1 MTAASGRSRTA
12 QAPPNTPASGWARS
26 SRPSTLRPL
35 TARLRS
41 SSGSHAAALER
52 AWRSRLW
59 SQMMGGRRGAR
70 RLGTWAERTSPPA
83 GGSLAE
89 PRPAPR
95 RTERDGAA
103 LGNKKPISLWILAS
117 RLRSIPLRALR
128 LPARPAS
135 LSTSPALNQRLHRA
149 EQQHAGPHEL
159 LCADSYI
166 LDAVAATALGLPPP
180 RPLFIIASGASTSG
194 STTSSECPGKRETS
208 QLSISS
214 GWYLTKHRESI
225 DYNT

>member
-41 SSGSHAAALER
+41 SSGSNAAALER

-59 SQMMGGRRGAR
+59 PQMRGRRGGR

-95 RTERDGAA
+95 RTERDAAA
-103 LGNKKPISLWILAS
+103 LENKKPISLWILAS
-117 RLRSIPLRALR
+117 RLRSIPLYIHALR

-194 STTSSECPGKRETS
+194 STTSSE
-208 QLSISS
+208 
-214 GWYLTKHRESI
+214 
-225 DYNT
+225 

>member
-12 QAPPNTPASGWARS
+12 QAPPNRPASVWARS
-26 SRPSTLRPL
+26 SRPSTLTPL

-41 SSGSHAAALER
+41 SSSSHAAALER

-59 SQMMGGRRGAR
+59 SEMMGGRRGGR
-70 RLGTWAERTSPPA
+70 RLGTWAGRTSPPA

-89 PRPAPR
+89 PRPAPW
-95 RTERDGAA
+95 RTERDAAA
-103 LGNKKPISLWILAS
+103 LENKKPMSLWILAS
-117 RLRSIPLRALR
+117 RLRSIPLYIHALR

-194 STTSSECPGKRETS
+194 STSSSECPGNRETS

-214 GWYLTKHRESI
+214 GWYPNGPASPR
-225 DYNT
+225 